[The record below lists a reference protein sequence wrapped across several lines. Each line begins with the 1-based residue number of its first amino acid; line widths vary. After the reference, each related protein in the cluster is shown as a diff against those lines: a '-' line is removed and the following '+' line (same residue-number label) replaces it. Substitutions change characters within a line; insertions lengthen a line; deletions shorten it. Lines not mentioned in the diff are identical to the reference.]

1 MMRLVVDTNVL
12 VSALISRHR
21 GRASAPYLVY
31 QALLQH
37 RFTLI
42 SSVETLQELEEVLNR
57 ESIVRLHHLTTEQV
71 GEFVDQLA
79 TASDLVAGEIS
90 VQAVI
95 DDPKDDKFIAAAIEG
110 RADYIVSG
118 DNHLLNLKQYY
129 AIPILAPLDLV
140 TIIEGWKNQD

>member
-1 MMRLVVDTNVL
+1 
-12 VSALISRHR
+12 
-21 GRASAPYLVY
+21 
-31 QALLQH
+31 
-37 RFTLI
+37 LI